1 MLEMSILSGKVIV
14 ITGAG
19 RGLGR
24 AMAER
29 CAAEGARV
37 AVLGRDARRGQA
49 AADAL
54 TGGGG
59 EALFVQAD
67 ITHAGAMES
76 AAQKI
81 YERWGSIDGLVNN
94 AALATGLGGQ
104 PFEKITEDE
113 WDRVMSINVKGT
125 WLACRATAPYLR
137 AAGHGKIVNITSDV
151 ALWGGDL
158 FLHYVASKGA
168 VVSMTR
174 ALARELGPDNVTV
187 NAVAPGLTPTE
198 ATEGVSQRRRDQYSM
213 GQILKREPVPGDI
226 VGAVAFLLSED
237 SDFMTGQ
244 VLVVDGGLVVT

>member
-1 MLEMSILSGKVIV
+1 MSSLAEKVIV

-29 CAAEGARV
+29 CAGEGARV
-37 AVLGRDARRGQA
+37 AVLGRDAGRGQA
-49 AADAL
+49 SADAL
-54 TGGGG
+54 IDDGG
-59 EALFVQAD
+59 EALFVQTD
-67 ITHAGAMES
+67 IARAGDMES
-76 AAQKI
+76 AAEKI
-81 YERWGSIDGLVNN
+81 IERWGRIDGLVNN
-94 AALATGLGGQ
+94 AALAAGLGGQ
-104 PFEKITEDE
+104 PFEKIPEDE
-113 WDRVMSINVKGT
+113 WDRVMAVNVKGT
-125 WLACRATAPYLR
+125 WLACRAVAPYLR
-137 AAGHGKIVNITSDV
+137 AAGHGKIVNIASDV

-174 ALARELGPDNVTV
+174 ALARELGGDNVNV

-198 ATEGVSQRRRDQYSM
+198 ATENVSQRRRDQYAA

-226 VGAVAFLLSED
+226 VGAVAFLLNED

>member
-1 MLEMSILSGKVIV
+1 MSSLTGKVIV

-29 CAAEGARV
+29 CTAEGARV
-37 AVLGRDARRGQA
+37 AILGRDAGRGET

-54 TGGGG
+54 IGGGG

-67 ITHAGAMES
+67 IGRSGDMES
-76 AAQKI
+76 AAGKI
-81 YERWGSIDGLVNN
+81 NGHWGGIDGLVNN

-104 PFEKITEDE
+104 PFEKIDEDE
-113 WDRVMSINVKGT
+113 WDRVMAINVKGT
-125 WLACRATAPYLR
+125 WLACRAMAPYLR
-137 AAGHGKIVNITSDV
+137 AAGSGKIVNITSDV

-174 ALARELGPDNVTV
+174 ALARELGADNVTV

-198 ATEGVSQRRRDQYSM
+198 ATEDVSRRRRDQYAA
-213 GQILKREPVPGDI
+213 GQILKREPVPDDI
-226 VGAVAFLLSED
+226 VGAVVFLLSDD

>member
-1 MLEMSILSGKVIV
+1 MSSLAGKVIV

-29 CAAEGARV
+29 CAAEGGRI
-37 AVLGRDARRGQA
+37 AVLGRHAGRGQA

-54 TGGGG
+54 NGGGA

-67 ITHAGAMES
+67 IARAGDMES
-76 AAQKI
+76 AAEKI
-81 YERWGSIDGLVNN
+81 NGRWGRIDGLVNN

-104 PFEKITEDE
+104 PFEEIPEDE
-113 WDRVMSINVKGT
+113 WDRVMAINVKGT
-125 WLACRATAPYLR
+125 WLACRAVAPYLR
-137 AAGHGKIVNITSDV
+137 AAGRGKIVNMVSDV

-168 VVSMTR
+168 VVAMTR
-174 ALARELGPDNVTV
+174 SLARELGEDGVTV
-187 NAVAPGLTPTE
+187 NAVAPGLIPTE
-198 ATEGVSQRRRDQYSM
+198 ATENVSERRRDQYAT
-213 GQILKREPVPGDI
+213 GQILKRQPVPEDI
-226 VGAVAFLLSED
+226 VGAVTFLLSED